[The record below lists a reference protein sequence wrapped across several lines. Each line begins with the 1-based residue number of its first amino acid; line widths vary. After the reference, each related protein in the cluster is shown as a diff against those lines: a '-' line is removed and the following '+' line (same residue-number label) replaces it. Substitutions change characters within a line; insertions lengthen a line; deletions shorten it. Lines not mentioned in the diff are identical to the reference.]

1 MQKKAVKEGEAGGGG
16 EQSKKKKKSFA
27 KFFQQNLLV
36 EHGKVIG
43 KNLVCT

>member
-1 MQKKAVKEGEAGGGG
+1 MQKKAVKEGEAGGG
-16 EQSKKKKKSFA
+16 EQSKKKKSFA